1 MGLFHRLAAR
11 RLITFVLT
19 GCLLATV
26 LIAWAT
32 AQIAERLFLNE
43 IETRAQATLAL
54 QAAALDSLLDKYRIL
69 PPILARRPDV
79 VDLVRSFDRDA
90 GQQIAVTAAGM
101 TGAEEIRFLDAH
113 GNLIASSDPKA
124 VGNRFDAEILQA
136 ANQAR
141 EGRLGRQ
148 LLVTNPGQPASYV
161 FAAAVRLDTQ
171 VVGIVAAR
179 VGLELVEQA
188 WALTRDPVV
197 AVDRSGV
204 IVASNQVAW
213 RGLRIVEGAQAEAA
227 GTLQATPV
235 LHGTQQLSSLVG
247 EDGRRLYL
255 KVGMPLAV
263 LGWSVAVFADTTLA
277 GREAATAT
285 VVAILLCIVASGIL
299 WALIERRRQFVQR
312 MRSQRAAALR
322 LERRVRDRTRD
333 LTEANAHLAHEVG
346 EREATER
353 ELRRTQ
359 DELVQTAKLATLGQM
374 AAALSHEF
382 NQPLAIIRSHADNA
396 ETLLQRGR
404 SEAAGESLRK
414 ITAMVER
421 MAKISRTLKGFA
433 RKPGKDVQPV
443 LVAPVLDEAMML
455 LSPRIK
461 GSAAQVCIERPEE
474 GLAVAADHVRLE
486 QVMMNLVSNALD
498 AVSGE
503 AEPRVEIG
511 AKVDGADVVIR
522 VVDNGSGVDTDA
534 RAHIFDPFFTT
545 KDVGEGLGLGLSIA
559 DKIIRDFAGQ
569 LTLDTTAQGETVFCI
584 RLPRADVRAA
594 AAE

>member
-1 MGLFHRLAAR
+1 MSMFHRLAAR
-11 RLITFVLT
+11 RLTSIILV
-19 GCLLATV
+19 GCLLVTT
-26 LIAWAT
+26 LIGWAT
-32 AQIAERLFLNE
+32 AQLAERLFLNE

-79 VDLVRSFDRDA
+79 VDLVTSGDRSA
-90 GQQIAVTAAGM
+90 GQQIAVSAAGM

-113 GNLIASSDPKA
+113 GNLIASSDLKA
-124 VGNRFDAEILQA
+124 VGSQLDEEILQA
-136 ANQAR
+136 ADQAR

-148 LLVTNPGQPASYV
+148 LLVTSPGKPASYV
-161 FAAAVRLDTQ
+161 FAAAVRLDAQ
-171 VVGIVAAR
+171 VVGIVAVR

-188 WALTRDPVV
+188 WALTRDPVM
-197 AVDRSGV
+197 ALDAGGS
-204 IVASNQVAW
+204 IVATNRAIW
-213 RGLRIVEGAQAEAA
+213 RGLNLVEEADDSGDNSLVA
-227 GTLQATPV
+227 APKSRGNR
-235 LHGTQQLSSLVG
+235 QLSSLPSEIG
-247 EDGRRLYL
+247 KRLYL
-255 KVGMPLAV
+255 KAERPLAV
-263 LGWSVAVFADTTLA
+263 LGWSVAVFADTTSA
-277 GREAATAT
+277 SREAATAT
-285 VVAILLCIVASGIL
+285 IVAILLCVVASGVL
-299 WALIERRRQFVQR
+299 WTLIERRRLFVQR
-312 MRSQRAAALR
+312 MRSQRASALR

-374 AAALSHEF
+374 SAALSHEF
-382 NQPLAIIRSHADNA
+382 NQPLAIIRSHAENA
-396 ETLLQRGR
+396 EILLQRGR

-414 ITAMVER
+414 IIAMVER

-433 RKPGKDVQPV
+433 RKPGKEVQPV
-443 LVAPVLDEAMML
+443 LVVPVVDEAMML

-461 GSAAQVCIERPEE
+461 RSDASVHFERPEA

-486 QVMMNLVSNALD
+486 QVVMNLVSNALD
-498 AVSGE
+498 AVAGKIDPYVEVRCEMSG
-503 AEPRVEIG
+503 
-511 AKVDGADVVIR
+511 DDVLIK
-522 VVDNGSGVDTDA
+522 VVDNGGGIDEAA

-569 LTLDTTAQGETVFCI
+569 LTVDQTADGETVFCI
-584 RLPRADVRAA
+584 KLPRADARAL